1 MFAAMKN
8 LILLSAMVA
17 VTGPVMAQ
25 EDSPILPTKNAEKPL
40 IKALEF
46 VSAENGIPGVT
57 VMDPANW
64 SGVIAT
70 VEFANACIAGKME
83 AVAVDFS
90 VGPDKPVQQYLLMM
104 VDKMPEKICGHLP
117 PNVDPAEFVVT
128 NRYAVA
134 VVPNELR
141 DVTVNGQQVPQ

>member
-1 MFAAMKN
+1 MFAAIKN
-8 LILLSAMVA
+8 LVLWGAIA
-17 VTGPVMAQ
+17 VTGTALAQ

-70 VEFANACIAGKME
+70 VEFANACLAGKME
-83 AVAVDFS
+83 TVAVDFS

-134 VVPNELR
+134 VVPNDLKQ
-141 DVTVNGQQVPQ
+141 VSVNGQQVQP